1 MLAPPSM
8 LMRGDPT
15 LSTKRKQVQRGFLA
29 DPASSASGWLLT
41 RDGSLLG
48 ARATPGK
55 HALGTRIAL
64 NFCSQRRVI
73 GSLLNQVAT
82 TKGRRPGQIRT
93 PRRHCPMTIGPTG
106 ASTLRRMRSGP
117 WYRLILIGACL
128 AGSLAGSGCGPDAK
142 EGPGRRAQTLAL
154 TPEQELSLGEQ
165 AYKEV
170 LSKSRVIRD
179 GPEVERIRQ
188 IGGRIVQAVDIEP
201 LQREI
206 NLRIKGYR
214 FDWEFNV
221 LQNDQV
227 NAFCLPGGKV
237 AVFTGLLRVAE
248 EDAWLATVMSHEIA
262 HALAHHASE
271 RLAREQ
277 KIERAAQVA
286 SGVLGE
292 MDPQERKEFIGIL
305 AAGAHF
311 GSLPFDRT
319 QETEADHIGLFL

>member
-1 MLAPPSM
+1 
-8 LMRGDPT
+8 
-15 LSTKRKQVQRGFLA
+15 
-29 DPASSASGWLLT
+29 
-41 RDGSLLG
+41 
-48 ARATPGK
+48 
-55 HALGTRIAL
+55 
-64 NFCSQRRVI
+64 
-73 GSLLNQVAT
+73 
-82 TKGRRPGQIRT
+82 
-93 PRRHCPMTIGPTG
+93 MTIGPTG

-319 QETEADHIGLFL
+319 QETEADHIGLFLMTFAGFDPNQAVVFWERMQELSQRRGRVPEVLSDHPSDARRIAKIREWIPQALAAKKAFAEGRIAPGSGGK